1 MTSERTS
8 DSFFNCTNAERAV
21 FEAGIKLGGIFHQ
34 FTGTPVSMNNAESIE
49 TAIRD
54 AVRAQPFVRAIL
66 VVIDREMLQDRCSSE
81 SGEIGDGYTTLT
93 GEMLDV
99 KLSVAYRGK
108 MAVCGMKYV
117 EDLEY
122 PLMFVGRVE
131 DICDDD
137 GSDPFRK
144 TGILRRR

>member
-1 MTSERTS
+1 MTS

-34 FTGTPVSMNNAESIE
+34 FTGTPVSMKNVESIE

-54 AVRAQPFVRAIL
+54 AVRATPFVRAIM
-66 VVIDREMLQDRCSSE
+66 VVIDREMLKARCSLGM
-81 SGEIGDGYTTLT
+81 GEIGDGYTTLT

-99 KLSVAYRGK
+99 KLSIAYRGK

-117 EDLEY
+117 NELEY
-122 PLMFVGRVE
+122 PLMYVDRIE
-131 DICDDD
+131 DVCDDD
-137 GSDPFRK
+137 GCDPWK
-144 TGILRRR
+144 